1 MANIEVTA
9 KKGDHEATVM
19 YDFGDNLEQAIEK
32 FGGDVVFSNFV
43 QSAKISL
50 QALMRSRMEKGGNVS
65 ELAEIWK
72 PGIQL
77 QRSATDV
84 LAQAKAKFSKMTQEE
99 RLAYLEALQASM

>member
-1 MANIEVTA
+1 MAKIDVSA
-9 KKGDHEATVM
+9 KKGELEATIQ
-19 YDFGDNLEQAIEK
+19 YDFGDNLQDAIDK

-50 QALMRSRMEKGGNVS
+50 QALMRARLEKSANVT

-77 QRSATDV
+77 QRSAVDV
-84 LAQAKAKFSKMTQEE
+84 LAQAKSKFAKMTQEE

>member
-1 MANIEVTA
+1 MANIDVAA
-9 KKGDHEATVM
+9 KKGDLEATIQ
-19 YDFGDNLEQAIEK
+19 YDFGDNLDDAINK
-32 FGGDVVFSNFV
+32 FGGEVVFSNFV

-50 QALMRSRMEKGGNVS
+50 QALMRTRLEKGGNVL

-77 QRSATDV
+77 QRSAVDV
-84 LAQAKAKFSKMTQEE
+84 LAQAKAKFGKMTQEE

>member
-1 MANIEVTA
+1 MAKIDVAA
-9 KKGDHEATVM
+9 KKGELEATIQ
-19 YDFGDNLEQAIEK
+19 YDFGDNLDNAVDL
-32 FGGDVVFSNFV
+32 FGKDVVFSNFV

-50 QALMRSRMEKGGNVS
+50 QALMRARLEKGGNVT

-77 QRSATDV
+77 QRAAVDV
-84 LAQAKAKFSKMTQEE
+84 LAQAKSKFAKMTQEE